1 VWLAFFNGE
10 IAMKIVLA
18 ITMSL
23 FASLACAWEE
33 PDQAFAKYH
42 NAVMTG
48 NADEMLRLMP
58 AARRVEVAPRKDTEV
73 RQQNASMPAAFAL
86 EQKTV
91 SRDGQRAKLYY
102 SAPGEAF
109 PTPKAGAQYGIVR
122 LVLEGGEW
130 RVADHSWAREKPV
143 EIVPRSQPG
152 RLRDVTPA
160 GPARPAPLMRVARPD
175 CSYAPVMSDEEINRC
190 R

>member
-1 VWLAFFNGE
+1 MRN
-10 IAMKIVLA
+10 VLA
-18 ITMSL
+18 VSMTL

-58 AARRVEVAPRKDTEV
+58 AARRADVAGRKDTEL
-73 RQQNASMPAAFAL
+73 RQQNASMPAAYAL

-91 SRDGQRAKLYY
+91 SRDGQAAKLYY
-102 SAPGEAF
+102 SASGEAF
-109 PTPKAGAQYGIVR
+109 PMPKAGAQYGIVR

-130 RVADHSWAREKPV
+130 RVVDQSWAREKPV
-143 EIVPRSQPG
+143 EISPRPQAG
-152 RLRDVTPA
+152 RLRDATPSS
-160 GPARPAPLMRVARPD
+160 ARPAQSRAPLLRVARPD
-175 CSYAPVMSDEEINRC
+175 CTYQPVMSDEEIERC
-190 R
+190 K